1 MPLWVVAAKLNGLYD
16 RDEEHVDH
24 STIDEVVGV
33 FQLVTLGAWAFFVA
47 SWLAGRASPH
57 VPRLILF
64 WLLAI
69 VFVTSARGFARTIA
83 RRSPLYLQNTIIV
96 GAGDVGQLA
105 ARKLLQHPEYGINLV
120 GFVDAHPRPRR
131 PELEH
136 LALVGPADRLTEI
149 ISVLDIERVIIAF
162 SDADHEE
169 QLRTIRELRKLDV
182 QIDVVP
188 RLFEIVGPKAGI
200 HTFEGLAVVGL
211 PPSRLSPS
219 SRLLKRSL
227 DCVIASAMI
236 VLLAPVMVTIAIL
249 IRLDSSGPVL
259 FRQRRL
265 GRDMR
270 PFTVLKFRTMHV
282 DTDQEEH
289 RRYIATTLTHDA
301 SPNANGLYKLDR
313 SSSVTSVGRF
323 LRKTSLDE
331 LPQLF
336 NVLGG
341 DMSLVGPRPCLD
353 YETEGFAE
361 YHFERFLMPPGLTGL
376 WQVTARA
383 RSTFGEALDM
393 DVEYVRGLVV
403 QPRPPAPPE
412 DAVLPRP
419 DASYHM
425 TPSPFPAEL
434 AHEPARIGVVGL
446 GYWGPNLI
454 RNLNDLEEADL
465 RWICD
470 LDQARLDT
478 FVRRYPAV
486 RGTRSFEDLLADPEL
501 DAVVIATPV
510 STHYPLALAALDAG
524 KHVFIEKPLAASV
537 AQAEELAALA
547 AARGLT
553 LMPGHTFLYSPPVNI
568 DPRPDPPAASSAT
581 STSSR

>member
-1 MPLWVVAAKLNGLYD
+1 MNAFQEASATGLDLDVLVLDRRTESLLERRRSAANRHPARRRGWFVRRALLAADATGLILAFLLAKLIVSGESGAQPWVQFAAMVLALPLWVVAAKLNGLYD

-96 GAGDVGQLA
+96 GAGDIGQLA

-188 RLFEIVGPKAGI
+188 RLFEVVGPKAGI

-227 DCVIASAMI
+227 DCIIASAMI
-236 VLLAPVMVTIAIL
+236 FLLAPVMVTIAIL

-270 PFTVLKFRTMHV
+270 PFTVLKFRTMRV

-361 YHFERFLMPPGLTGL
+361 HHFERFLMPPGLTGL

-393 DVEYVRGLVV
+393 DVEYVRGWSFSL
-403 QPRPPAPPE
+403 
-412 DAVLPRP
+412 
-419 DASYHM
+419 
-425 TPSPFPAEL
+425 
-434 AHEPARIGVVGL
+434 
-446 GYWGPNLI
+446 
-454 RNLNDLEEADL
+454 DL
-465 RWICD
+465 R
-470 LDQARLDT
+470 LLLKT
-478 FVRRYPAV
+478 PFSLVRMR
-486 RGTRSFEDLLADPEL
+486 
-501 DAVVIATPV
+501 AT
-510 STHYPLALAALDAG
+510 T
-524 KHVFIEKPLAASV
+524 
-537 AQAEELAALA
+537 
-547 AARGLT
+547 
-553 LMPGHTFLYSPPVNI
+553 
-568 DPRPDPPAASSAT
+568 
-581 STSSR
+581 